1 MTINDATKLE
11 PPARLEDPKHCVSTA
26 PLNTVWPPLKL
37 EEHPIDEFPTIRV
50 IVVGA
55 GISGITAGVLLPA
68 KVPNID
74 LVIYERQNDLVS
86 VIHRYDL
93 KVDSIVYI
101 WVSFCLKSAFW
112 G

>member
-1 MTINDATKLE
+1 MTVNDTMKPEA
-11 PPARLEDPKHCVSTA
+11 PARLDDHKHAVSNA
-26 PLNTVWPPLKL
+26 SLNTVWPPLKL
-37 EEHPIDEFPTIRV
+37 EEHPIDEFPSLRV

-86 VIHRYDL
+86 
-93 KVDSIVYI
+93 SIVQKNLTLIQHFIQGFLRSKIRI
-101 WVSFCLKSAFW
+101 WS
-112 G
+112 

>member
-1 MTINDATKLE
+1 MTVNDTAKLE
-11 PPARLEDPKHCVSTA
+11 PPAKLEDQRHSVSAA

-37 EEHPIDEFPTIRV
+37 EEHPIDEFPSIRV

-74 LVIYERQNDLVS
+74 LVIDERQNDLVS
-86 VIHRYDL
+86 IVHR
-93 KVDSIVYI
+93 
-101 WVSFCLKSAFW
+101 
-112 G
+112 

>member
-1 MTINDATKLE
+1 MTVNGTMKLE
-11 PPARLEDPKHCVSTA
+11 SPAILNDPKHSVSTA

-37 EEHPIDEFPTIRV
+37 EEHSIDEFPSIRV

-86 VIHRYDL
+86 FAFSRYWL
-93 KVDSIVYI
+93 LIPRSATG
-101 WVSFCLKSAFW
+101 SFSL
-112 G
+112 